1 MPVVAFPTPQDA
13 SCQQDSGE
21 NDWPSESKRSGLEA
35 LLLSSCVTLG
45 NITDLLCLPDL
56 KNRVTICDPYKMW
69 ENSKIKAVELS
80 SSNQH

>member
-1 MPVVAFPTPQDA
+1 MLRVSKT
-13 SCQQDSGE
+13 GE

-35 LLLSSCVTLG
+35 LLLTSCMTLC
-45 NITDLLCLPDL
+45 NITDFLHLPDL
-56 KNRVTICDPYKMW
+56 KNRVTICNPYKMW